1 MKGHEGDD
9 ELGVF
14 GVQGGAEITLLGDVC
29 FKFSI
34 TFSDA
39 SVLYLLTLS
48 LASLLNY
55 VCSP

>member
-1 MKGHEGDD
+1 MMSLEY
-9 ELGVF
+9 LVF
-14 GVQGGAEITLLGDVC
+14 REVLREITLLGDVC
-29 FKFSI
+29 FKFSM